1 MRWSNSD
8 YEKMA
13 KLAIDIYS
21 DYNISSFPVDA
32 YEIAR
37 RMGFEIS
44 YYSSYSV
51 EKRIAFLK
59 LSEDG
64 INLPAKNYAKNII
77 INDSIESSARK
88 QATIF
93 HEIKHI
99 VNGDKDE
106 SQYNEDM
113 ADFFARYMRCPT
125 PYLVY
130 KRIDKAKDIQLEFGV
145 SSQMAEI
152 AENNVKQR
160 VKRYENKIFDYELPI
175 LRLLLGDEFD
185 LSKIEVIKT

>member
-1 MRWSNSD
+1 
-8 YEKMA
+8 
-13 KLAIDIYS
+13 
-21 DYNISSFPVDA
+21 
-32 YEIAR
+32 
-37 RMGFEIS
+37 
-44 YYSSYSV
+44 
-51 EKRIAFLK
+51 
-59 LSEDG
+59 
-64 INLPAKNYAKNII
+64 
-77 INDSIESSARK
+77 
-88 QATIF
+88 
-93 HEIKHI
+93 
-99 VNGDKDE
+99 
-106 SQYNEDM
+106 M